1 MLSQTPITFT
11 LCNKIWQMSMQI
23 WVDGAFNCKTK
34 DAGLGI
40 LIREMIPN
48 GTKETRLHI
57 KTKAEDNNQAELL
70 AIYHALQHIK
80 GSPRSEPIFIITD
93 SQIAIES
100 ILHPETKKDKYR
112 EIAERIRGMLYCE
125 RWKIYHKKAHTGRRD
140 RYSIYQDLA
149 DKLAKSLDFS

>member
-1 MLSQTPITFT
+1 MLSQTPITRIVYD
-11 LCNKIWQMSMQI
+11 KIWQMSMQI

-48 GTKETRLHI
+48 GSKETRLHI

-80 GSPRSEPIFIITD
+80 GCKPKEPVFIITD
-93 SQIAIES
+93 SQIAIDS
-100 ILHPETKKDKYR
+100 INNPENKKLKYR
-112 EIAERIRGMLYCE
+112 EIAERIRAMLYCE
-125 RWKIYHKKAHTGRRD
+125 KWKIYHKKAHTGRKD
-140 RYSIYQDLA
+140 RYSIYQNLT
-149 DKLAKSLDFS
+149 DKLAKKIELQ